1 MVGRLVSD
9 RVATALGSVTAV
21 CHAVGVNKQH
31 GPRAG
36 ANDRASDAIEIDLG
50 AIQHASGL
58 RAWACGLGPRVSG
71 LGVALGVLTPLMLF
85 AQPASLDKEA
95 FATWLAG
102 VRAEAITRG
111 VREVTVDAAFDGVEP
126 VEQVLERDRTQAEF
140 TLSLEDYLKRRL
152 TTPTVRTARRMAT
165 MHKSV
170 LARVGKAYGVDP
182 RMLVAV
188 WGLESNFG
196 RFAGVRPTVPVLATL
211 AWEGRRGDFFRQ
223 QLFDALTIVDRGDIA
238 LGKLK
243 GSWAGALGQ
252 VQFMPS
258 SYLASAV
265 DFDKDGDRDVW
276 ASMPDVFGSVGHYLQ
291 QHGWTPG
298 RWGYAVKIPDA
309 SREKVS
315 TVPIRD
321 TGCRALRTL
330 SQPRALKDWRRL
342 GVRLADGKPVP
353 SSVREA
359 SLLDIENRRYLVTAN
374 YEALLAYNCAHSYA
388 LSVALLSERIPLM

>member
-1 MVGRLVSD
+1 MNRILLVLL
-9 RVATALGSVTAV
+9 AL
-21 CHAVGVNKQH
+21 
-31 GPRAG
+31 
-36 ANDRASDAIEIDLG
+36 L
-50 AIQHASGL
+50 
-58 RAWACGLGPRVSG
+58 
-71 LGVALGVLTPLMLF
+71 
-85 AQPASLDKEA
+85 AQPAPPEKEP

-102 VRAEAITRG
+102 VRAEALTRG
-111 VREVTVDAAFDGVEP
+111 VREATVDAAFEGVEP
-126 VEQVLERDRTQAEF
+126 VEKVLERDRTQAEF

-152 TTPTVRTARRMAT
+152 TTPTVRTARKMAAR
-165 MHKSV
+165 HKAV
-170 LARVGKAYGVDP
+170 LVRVGKTYGVDP

-211 AWEGRRGDFFRQ
+211 AWDGRRGDFFRQ
-223 QLFDALTIVDRGDIA
+223 QLFDALTIVDRGDIE

-258 SYLASAV
+258 SYLTWAV

-276 ASMPDVFGSVGHYLQ
+276 ASMPDVFGSIGNYLQ

-309 SREKVS
+309 AREKVIS
-315 TVPIRD
+315 VPLRD
-321 TGCRALRTL
+321 QGCRAVRTL
-330 SQPRALKDWRRL
+330 SQPRALKDWRML
-342 GVRLADGKPVP
+342 GVTLVNGNAVP

-359 SLLDIENRRYLVTAN
+359 SLLAIDRRTYLVTAN
-374 YEALLAYNCAHSYA
+374 YEALLAYNCAHTYA
-388 LSVALLSERIPLM
+388 LSVALLSERISGF